1 LECKHK
7 QAEANIQLADLQRY
21 PDLQFGVHW
30 GLVSDDHEVLS
41 GVANGHDMVSF
52 NVGTTLPIW
61 KSKNRSA
68 VREAKHLAS
77 SAASQLDSQRGAV
90 VNDLRSLRATAESL
104 LQRRSLYSQGILPKL
119 EETLKL
125 SLADYRGK
133 RIDFGQLTSVYL
145 EQLLIQTEILGIDA
159 RLGKTIAELE
169 RAIGSP
175 ILQ

>member
-1 LECKHK
+1 MCEYVVKKH
-7 QAEANIQLADLQRY
+7 
-21 PDLQFGVHW
+21 
-30 GLVSDDHEVLS
+30 
-41 GVANGHDMVSF
+41 
-52 NVGTTLPIW
+52 
-61 KSKNRSA
+61 
-68 VREAKHLAS
+68 
-77 SAASQLDSQRGAV
+77 
-90 VNDLRSLRATAESL
+90 
-104 LQRRSLYSQGILPKL
+104 L

-133 RIDFGQLTSVYL
+133 RIDFAQLTSVYL